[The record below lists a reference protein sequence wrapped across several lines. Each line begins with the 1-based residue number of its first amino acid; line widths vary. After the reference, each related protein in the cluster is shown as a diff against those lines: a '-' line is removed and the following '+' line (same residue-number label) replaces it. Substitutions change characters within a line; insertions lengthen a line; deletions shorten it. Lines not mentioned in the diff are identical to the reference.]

1 MQLDAF
7 SRVCVGSVINCFILN
22 DVSRESNCSTSVIV
36 RSWFDQFL
44 DLTLKLPI
52 NSTKSEWTLEEL
64 KISFSRLERNPS
76 NSSNV

>member
-36 RSWFDQFL
+36 RLWFDQFL

-64 KISFSRLERNPS
+64 KISFSRLERNTS